1 MEPGLIRS
9 NARRWLPLLI
19 FLGLTAGCGDYTDAA
34 TRIAYD
40 IEAGVDHLGKE
51 AGAKYSIRH
60 KTPSKAGECVGPYI
74 VQLDKVGALVIWC
87 RDETGKTVS
96 SHSTSYHARFV
107 DTPQTYI
114 LEKPASSTLTI
125 DIERRGSRAVVTSV
139 R

>member
-1 MEPGLIRS
+1 MLSDGLKLTLT
-9 NARRWLPLLI
+9 ALV
-19 FLGLTAGCGDYTDAA
+19 FLAATAGCDAFTDAA

-40 IEAGVDHLGKE
+40 IEAGAGRLGKE
-51 AGAKYSIRH
+51 AGAKYSIQH
-60 KTPSKAGECVGPYI
+60 KTPSKSGQCVGPYT

-87 RDETGKTVS
+87 KDETGKTVS

-114 LEKPASSTLTI
+114 LEKPAGSTLTI
-125 DIERRGSRAVVTSV
+125 DIERRSSRAVVTSA

>member
-1 MEPGLIRS
+1 MR
-9 NARRWLPLLI
+9 NRWLPLLV
-19 FLGLTAGCGDYTDAA
+19 FLALTAGCDAITDAA

-40 IEAGVDHLGKE
+40 IEAGAGRLGKE

-60 KTPSKAGECVGPYI
+60 NTPSKSGECVGPYT
-74 VQLDKVGALVIWC
+74 VQFDKVGALVIWC
-87 RDETGKTVS
+87 KDESGKTVS

-114 LEKPASSTLTI
+114 LEKPAGSTLTI
-125 DIERRGSRAVVTSV
+125 DIERRGSRAVVTSA